1 VIKTR
6 LRIGAAAEEDSTQS
20 ERFSNMSAISSMNQ
34 DGVIKNGF
42 LYKIGDSFLGAKGWK
57 KRRFEVEQG
66 VLRYYDGK
74 TLKGEISLTSATLPN
89 HEETHKEVNKT
100 KSPPQGWSYRFVV
113 VSGTRHWMFA
123 ANSSVERE
131 AWYFSILNCCGEKRT
146 NNNERSSTT
155 MSVNAFGDKYLI
167 PPTLSEQLQLQGGMN
182 SIKKLITAVNMAL
195 VETSSTSILE
205 EDDDNDDKD
214 DKDDKDDNDDKDDKD
229 DKDDTDD
236 NHNNDKDKTNLL
248 RVFETC
254 DAEIVL
260 SMLDTSTRGGG
271 MFVEEKETAKRMVT
285 QYAKANDQFMAAWSV
300 YLRTAQ
306 DRFDFE
312 IKHMANTFESA
323 RRDRGKDA
331 EQNLKKEKKNMQ
343 VRNFPSESTDSI
355 PEKVSLVEK
364 TVKTVAKTEKKEIIE
379 TTIASVIDATA
390 VTTAVG
396 TSKPRGT
403 PAIRGRGGARAPA
416 RGRGGARAPAR
427 GRGGARTPARAGGRG
442 GRGGKMTAPPLPR
455 GASIRGK
462 GNRGRGGTRGGRGG
476 RGGRGKQII

>member
-131 AWYFSILNCCGEKRT
+131 AWYFSILNCCGEKRK

-155 MSVNAFGDKYLI
+155 MSVNAFGDIADASL

-205 EDDDNDDKD
+205 EDDDNDD
-214 DKDDKDDNDDKDDKD
+214 
-229 DKDDTDD
+229 
-236 NHNNDKDKTNLL
+236 
-248 RVFETC
+248 
-254 DAEIVL
+254 
-260 SMLDTSTRGGG
+260 
-271 MFVEEKETAKRMVT
+271 
-285 QYAKANDQFMAAWSV
+285 
-300 YLRTAQ
+300 
-306 DRFDFE
+306 
-312 IKHMANTFESA
+312 
-323 RRDRGKDA
+323 
-331 EQNLKKEKKNMQ
+331 
-343 VRNFPSESTDSI
+343 
-355 PEKVSLVEK
+355 
-364 TVKTVAKTEKKEIIE
+364 
-379 TTIASVIDATA
+379 
-390 VTTAVG
+390 
-396 TSKPRGT
+396 
-403 PAIRGRGGARAPA
+403 
-416 RGRGGARAPAR
+416 
-427 GRGGARTPARAGGRG
+427 
-442 GRGGKMTAPPLPR
+442 
-455 GASIRGK
+455 
-462 GNRGRGGTRGGRGG
+462 
-476 RGGRGKQII
+476 